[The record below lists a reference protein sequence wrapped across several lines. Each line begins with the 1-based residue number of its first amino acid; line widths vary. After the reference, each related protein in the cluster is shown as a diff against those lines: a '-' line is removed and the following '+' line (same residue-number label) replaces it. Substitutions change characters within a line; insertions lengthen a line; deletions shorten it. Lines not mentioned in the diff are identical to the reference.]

1 MYMYVHC
8 SIHTLHAIIIVKKC
22 HRLVWL
28 SGRSP
33 SRCRLAAATAAAA
46 AAAVLLLHTHDQV
59 AGGLGYVVGRVDDE
73 PRLEGQVS
81 VGRHSA
87 LALQLLCR

>member
-1 MYMYVHC
+1 MYVHC

-33 SRCRLAAATAAAA
+33 SRCRLAA

-81 VGRHSA
+81 VGGHSA
-87 LALQLLCR
+87 LALQLLCRQRHLAD